1 MSNLELEKKLWG
13 KSFNYICGLD
23 EVGRGCIAG
32 PVYSGAVIL
41 NKNFEDP
48 DDLFRKINDSKIIT
62 AKKRETLS
70 AYIKKISHTSS
81 IGSASS
87 EEIDNIGIVKAVKLS
102 MTRAILNLEIK
113 PDFLLIDS
121 ISIEGTDIPQKNIIK
136 GDQISKSIS
145 AASIVAKVSRDK
157 YMVENI
163 SKEYPNYSFDKHKG
177 YGTKE
182 HMALIDKYG
191 ITKYHRK
198 TFEPIKSNYELK
210 D

>member
-102 MTRAILNLEIK
+102 MIRAIKNLKIK

-121 ISIEGTDIPQKNIIK
+121 ISIEDTEIPQQNIIK

-157 YMVENI
+157 YMIENI
-163 SKEYPNYSFDKHKG
+163 SKEYPRYSFDKHKG

>member
-102 MTRAILNLEIK
+102 MIRAIKNLKIK

-121 ISIEGTDIPQKNIIK
+121 ITIEDTEIPQQNIIK

-157 YMVENI
+157 YMIENI
-163 SKEYPNYSFDKHKG
+163 SKEYPRYSFDKHKG

-182 HMALIDKYG
+182 HMALIDTVSYTHLTLP
-191 ITKYHRK
+191 TKA
-198 TFEPIKSNYELK
+198 
-210 D
+210 

>member
-32 PVYSGAVIL
+32 PVFSGAVIL
-41 NKNFEDP
+41 KENFEDP
-48 DDLFRKINDSKIIT
+48 DDLFRKINDSKKI
-62 AKKRETLS
+62 APKQREILS
-70 AYIKKISHTSS
+70 EYIKKTSHTSAV
-81 IGSASS
+81 GSASS
-87 EEIDNIGIVKAVKLS
+87 DEIDNIGIVKAVKLS
-102 MTRAILNLEIK
+102 MIRAISNLEIK

-121 ISIEGTDIPQKNIIK
+121 ISIDETEIPQKNIIK

-157 YMVENI
+157 YMTENI
-163 SKEYPNYSFDKHKG
+163 SKEYPNYLFGKHKG

-198 TFEPIKSNYELK
+198 TFEPIKSNHELK
-210 D
+210 N

>member
-102 MTRAILNLEIK
+102 MIRAIKNLKIK

-121 ISIEGTDIPQKNIIK
+121 ITIEDTEIPQQNIIK

-157 YMVENI
+157 YMIENI
-163 SKEYPNYSFDKHKG
+163 SKEYPRYSFDKHKG

>member
-41 NKNFEDP
+41 KENFDDP
-48 DDLFRKINDSKIIT
+48 DNLFKKINDSKKI
-62 AKKRETLS
+62 APKQREILS
-70 AYIKKISHTSS
+70 EYIKKISHTSS

-87 EEIDNIGIVKAVKLS
+87 EEIDNIGIVKAVKLY
-102 MTRAILNLEIK
+102 MIRAISNLELK

-121 ISIEGTDIPQKNIIK
+121 ISIDDTKIPQKNIIK

-145 AASIVAKVSRDK
+145 AASIIAKVSRDK
-157 YMVENI
+157 YMIENL
-163 SKEYPNYSFDKHKG
+163 SKEYPNYLFEKNKG

-182 HMALIDKYG
+182 HMALIEKYG

-198 TFEPIKSNYELK
+198 TFEPIKSNYEFK
-210 D
+210 N

>member
-102 MTRAILNLEIK
+102 MIRAIKNLKIK
-113 PDFLLIDS
+113 PDILLIDS
-121 ISIEGTDIPQKNIIK
+121 ITIEDTEIPQQNIIK

-157 YMVENI
+157 YMIENI
-163 SKEYPNYSFDKHKG
+163 SKEYPRYSFDKHKG

>member
-1 MSNLELEKKLWG
+1 MIRAISNL
-13 KSFNYICGLD
+13 
-23 EVGRGCIAG
+23 R
-32 PVYSGAVIL
+32 
-41 NKNFEDP
+41 
-48 DDLFRKINDSKIIT
+48 
-62 AKKRETLS
+62 
-70 AYIKKISHTSS
+70 
-81 IGSASS
+81 
-87 EEIDNIGIVKAVKLS
+87 
-102 MTRAILNLEIK
+102 IK

-121 ISIEGTDIPQKNIIK
+121 ISIEETEIPQQNIIK

-210 D
+210 N

>member
-102 MTRAILNLEIK
+102 MIRAIKNLKIK

-121 ISIEGTDIPQKNIIK
+121 ITIEDTEIPQQNIIK

-157 YMVENI
+157 YMI
-163 SKEYPNYSFDKHKG
+163 
-177 YGTKE
+177 
-182 HMALIDKYG
+182 
-191 ITKYHRK
+191 
-198 TFEPIKSNYELK
+198 
-210 D
+210 

>member
-41 NKNFEDP
+41 KENFEDP
-48 DDLFRKINDSKIIT
+48 DDLFRKINDSKKIT
-62 AKKRETLS
+62 SKNREILS
-70 AYIKKISHTSS
+70 SYIKKISHTSS
-81 IGSASS
+81 VGSASS

-121 ISIEGTDIPQKNIIK
+121 ISIEETEIPQKNIIK
-136 GDQISKSIS
+136 GDQI
-145 AASIVAKVSRDK
+145 AKVSRDK
-157 YMVENI
+157 YMIENI
-163 SKEYPNYSFDKHKG
+163 SKEYPNYLFEKNKG

-182 HMALIDKYG
+182 HMELIEKYG

-198 TFEPIKSNYELK
+198 TFEPIKSNYEIK
-210 D
+210 N

>member
-41 NKNFEDP
+41 KENFEDP
-48 DDLFRKINDSKIIT
+48 DDLFRKINDSKKIT
-62 AKKRETLS
+62 SKNREILS
-70 AYIKKISHTSS
+70 SYIKKISHTSS
-81 IGSASS
+81 VGSASS

-113 PDFLLIDS
+113 PEFLLIDS
-121 ISIEGTDIPQKNIIK
+121 MKIESKIPQINIIK

-145 AASIVAKVSRDK
+145 AASIIAKVSRDK
-157 YMVENI
+157 YMIENI
-163 SKEYPNYSFDKHKG
+163 SKEYPNYLFEKNKG

-182 HMALIDKYG
+182 HMELIEKYG

-198 TFEPIKSNYELK
+198 TFEPIKSNYEIK
-210 D
+210 N

>member
-13 KSFNYICGLD
+13 KSFDYICGLD

-41 NKNFEDP
+41 KENFEDP
-48 DDLFRKINDSKIIT
+48 DDLFRKINDSKKI
-62 AKKRETLS
+62 APKKRETLS
-70 AYIKKISHTSS
+70 EYIQKISHTSS
-81 IGSASS
+81 VGSASS

-102 MTRAILNLEIK
+102 MIRAISNLRIK

-121 ISIEGTDIPQKNIIK
+121 ISIEETEIPQQNIIK

-210 D
+210 N

>member
-1 MSNLELEKKLWG
+1 M
-13 KSFNYICGLD
+13 I
-23 EVGRGCIAG
+23 
-32 PVYSGAVIL
+32 
-41 NKNFEDP
+41 
-48 DDLFRKINDSKIIT
+48 
-62 AKKRETLS
+62 
-70 AYIKKISHTSS
+70 
-81 IGSASS
+81 
-87 EEIDNIGIVKAVKLS
+87 
-102 MTRAILNLEIK
+102 RAIKNLKIK

-121 ISIEGTDIPQKNIIK
+121 ISIEDTEIPQQNIIK

-157 YMVENI
+157 YMIENI
-163 SKEYPNYSFDKHKG
+163 SKEYPRYSFDKHKG

>member
-1 MSNLELEKKLWG
+1 
-13 KSFNYICGLD
+13 
-23 EVGRGCIAG
+23 
-32 PVYSGAVIL
+32 
-41 NKNFEDP
+41 
-48 DDLFRKINDSKIIT
+48 
-62 AKKRETLS
+62 
-70 AYIKKISHTSS
+70 
-81 IGSASS
+81 
-87 EEIDNIGIVKAVKLS
+87 

-121 ISIEGTDIPQKNIIK
+121 ISIEETDIPQKNIIK

-145 AASIVAKVSRDK
+145 AASIIAKVSRDK
-157 YMVENI
+157 YMIENI
-163 SKEYPNYSFDKHKG
+163 SKEYPRYSFDKHKG

>member
-41 NKNFEDP
+41 KENFEDP

-102 MTRAILNLEIK
+102 MIRAIKNLK
-113 PDFLLIDS
+113 
-121 ISIEGTDIPQKNIIK
+121 
-136 GDQISKSIS
+136 
-145 AASIVAKVSRDK
+145 
-157 YMVENI
+157 
-163 SKEYPNYSFDKHKG
+163 
-177 YGTKE
+177 
-182 HMALIDKYG
+182 
-191 ITKYHRK
+191 
-198 TFEPIKSNYELK
+198 IKSNKIVSQIKLNVPTFKKNNLPNYLKPGVVEYGKTSMKLANGSSIGISTTSSDAGRGRYTDYERR
-210 D
+210 

>member
-145 AASIVAKVSRDK
+145 AASIIAKVSRDK
-157 YMVENI
+157 YMIENI
-163 SKEYPNYSFDKHKG
+163 SKEYPRYSFDKHKG

-198 TFEPIKSNYELK
+198 TFEPIKSNYEIK
-210 D
+210 N

>member
-102 MTRAILNLEIK
+102 MVRAIKNLKIK

-121 ISIEGTDIPQKNIIK
+121 ISIEDTEIPQQNIIK

-157 YMVENI
+157 YMIENI
-163 SKEYPNYSFDKHKG
+163 SKEYPRYSFDKHKG

>member
-32 PVYSGAVIL
+32 PVFSGAVIL
-41 NKNFEDP
+41 KENFEDP
-48 DDLFRKINDSKIIT
+48 DDLFRKINDSKKI
-62 AKKRETLS
+62 APKQREILS
-70 AYIKKISHTSS
+70 EYIKKTSHTSAV
-81 IGSASS
+81 GSASS
-87 EEIDNIGIVKAVKLS
+87 DEIDNIGIVKAVKLS
-102 MTRAILNLEIK
+102 MIRAISNLEIK

-121 ISIEGTDIPQKNIIK
+121 ISIDETEIPQKNIIK

-157 YMVENI
+157 YMIENV
-163 SKEYPNYSFDKHKG
+163 SKEYPNYLFGKHKG

-198 TFEPIKSNYELK
+198 TFEPIKSNHELK
-210 D
+210 N

>member
-102 MTRAILNLEIK
+102 MIRAIKNLKIM

-121 ISIEGTDIPQKNIIK
+121 ITIEDTEIPQQNIIK

-157 YMVENI
+157 YMIENI
-163 SKEYPNYSFDKHKG
+163 SKEYPRYSFDKHKG

-198 TFEPIKSNYELK
+198 TFEPIKSNYELEN
-210 D
+210 

>member
-41 NKNFEDP
+41 NENFEDP
-48 DDLFRKINDSKIIT
+48 DDLFRKINDSKKIT
-62 AKKRETLS
+62 AKKRELLS
-70 AYIKKISHTSS
+70 TYIKKISHTSS

-102 MTRAILNLEIK
+102 MIRAIKNLKIM

-121 ISIEGTDIPQKNIIK
+121 ITIEDTEIPQKNIIK

-145 AASIVAKVSRDK
+145 AASIIAKVSRDK
-157 YMVENI
+157 YMIENI
-163 SKEYPNYSFDKHKG
+163 SKEYPRYSFDKHKG

-198 TFEPIKSNYELK
+198 TFEPIKSNYELEN
-210 D
+210 